1 MAKRKP
7 KKGYVYLL
15 QSSSNTNLFK
25 FGCTTLTPEKR
36 CKKVNQ
42 DNPSAFFGVIS
53 CFKSFD
59 IFSDEN
65 NIKHGLLPGGAG
77 LLGEIFDI
85 SDCDDFKNGTDV
97 MQKFLMVAGV
107 IK

>member
-1 MAKRKP
+1 MARRKP

-15 QSSSNTNLFK
+15 QSQSSINLFK
-25 FGCTTLTPEKR
+25 FGCTSINPEKR
-36 CKKVNQ
+36 CKEVNSS
-42 DNPSAFFGVIS
+42 NPSAFFTVIS

-59 IFSDEN
+59 IYDDECT
-65 NIKHGLLPGGAG
+65 IKHYLLPGGAG

-85 SDCDDFKNGTDV
+85 SDCDDFQCGTDV